1 LKISLFE
8 ERKQKNNPIWK
19 ESTMKRSLI
28 IASVIFSA
36 LTGLVMA
43 QSSDSHTATVVVQAI
58 GVINVDNDLT
68 LTVSTATPG
77 SQPTSVSDATTSNLL
92 WTVNGNTAKKIQ
104 VKAGA
109 ALPSG
114 ITLTVAAQN
123 ISKVGTGIP
132 AAAGTVTLTASDQ
145 DFVTAV
151 NKSAGTAD
159 LNYTATATVDALV
172 QSNAITVTY
181 TVVNG

>member
-1 LKISLFE
+1 
-8 ERKQKNNPIWK
+8 
-19 ESTMKRSLI
+19 MKRSIFL
-28 IASVIFSA
+28 ASVISIAFA
-36 LTGLVMA
+36 GLAMA
-43 QSSDSHTATVVVQAI
+43 QSSDSHTATVTVQAI

-68 LTVSTATPG
+68 LTISTATPG

-114 ITLTVAAQN
+114 ITLTVVAQN
-123 ISKVGTGIP
+123 IAKVGTGTP
-132 AAAGTVTLTASDQ
+132 AAASTVTLSASDQ
-145 DFVTAV
+145 DFITAV

-159 LNYTATATVDALV
+159 LNYTATATVDAAV
-172 QSNAITVTY
+172 QSNAVTVTY
-181 TVVNG
+181 TVING

>member
-1 LKISLFE
+1 
-8 ERKQKNNPIWK
+8 
-19 ESTMKRSLI
+19 MKRSTIL
-28 IASVIFSA
+28 AAVIFLAFS
-36 LTGLVMA
+36 GLLMA
-43 QSSDSHTATVVVQAI
+43 QASDSHTATVTVQAI

-77 SQPTSVSDATTSNLL
+77 SQPTSVSDATTSNLF
-92 WTVNGNTAKKIQ
+92 WTVNGATAKKIQ

-109 ALPSG
+109 ALPTG

-123 ISKVGTGIP
+123 IVKSGTGTP
-132 AAAGTVTLTASDQ
+132 AAAGTITLTASDQ

-151 NKSAGTAD
+151 NKSAASAD
-159 LNYTATATVDALV
+159 LNYTATATVDAVV

-181 TVVNG
+181 TVVTG